1 MWLFVFRLLLCSC
14 LVVHVVTKEL
24 LCGCLCVQVVAM

>member
-1 MWLFVFRLLLCSC
+1 MVTKELLCDC
-14 LVVHVVTKEL
+14 LSVQVVAKEL

>member
-1 MWLFVFRLLLCSC
+1 MWLLCSC
-14 LVVHVVTKEL
+14 LGVQVVAKEL